1 MIVIMSKGAL
11 IEDVLIEELKK
22 YLADVRFDELY
33 PVIGSVRVSNEH
45 PFALLLN
52 QKSNGAVYDGQLFPS
67 LTVVSGSDEKVPQL
81 AEVHEWKACTLEP
94 ADVDQIAGAGYQIAS
109 GAFDW
114 LKTYFTTHSALYGIT
129 GFGPRRDRMTIEV
142 WSENIQLKN
151 ELYNLVELFLCGPR
165 RVELDKAHGITVFED
180 TVRGQRSG
188 NYNLDFGQIL
198 YGGQV
203 SFEADY
209 WVEQTILDSDL
220 MELNDSVWAEV
231 LHGKA

>member
-1 MIVIMSKGAL
+1 MILIMNKGAI

-33 PVIGSVRVSNEH
+33 PVVGSVRVSNEH

-52 QKSNGAVYDGQLFPS
+52 QQSNGSVYDGQLFPS
-67 LTVVSGSDEKVPQL
+67 ITVVSGSDEKVPQL

-94 ADVDQIAGAGYQIAS
+94 TDVDQIAGAGYQIAS
-109 GAFDW
+109 GALEW
-114 LKTYFTTHSALYGIT
+114 LKTYFATNSALYGVT

-151 ELYNLVELFLCGPR
+151 ELYNLVELFLCGPK

-180 TVRGQRSG
+180 TIRGQRSG

-220 MELNDSVWAEV
+220 TELNDSVWAEV

>member
-1 MIVIMSKGAL
+1 MIVIMNKGAL

-45 PFALLLN
+45 PFAQLLN
-52 QKSNGAVYDGQLFPS
+52 QKSNGTIYDGQLFPS
-67 LTVVSGSDEKVPQL
+67 ITVVSGSDEKVPQL
-81 AEVHEWKACTLEP
+81 AEVHEWKSCTLVS
-94 ADVDQIAGAGYQIAS
+94 ADVDQIVGAGYQIS
-109 GAFDW
+109 TGALAW
-114 LKTYFTTHSALYGIT
+114 LKTYFSSHSALYGVT
-129 GFGPRRDRMTIEV
+129 GFGPRRDRVTVEI

-151 ELYNLVELFLCGPR
+151 ELYNLVELFFCGPK
-165 RVELDKAHGITVFED
+165 RVELSKKQGITVFDD
-180 TVRGQRSG
+180 TIRGQRSG

-209 WVEQTILDSDL
+209 WIEQTILDSDL
-220 MELNDSVWAEV
+220 QELNESVWAEV
-231 LHGKA
+231 LNG